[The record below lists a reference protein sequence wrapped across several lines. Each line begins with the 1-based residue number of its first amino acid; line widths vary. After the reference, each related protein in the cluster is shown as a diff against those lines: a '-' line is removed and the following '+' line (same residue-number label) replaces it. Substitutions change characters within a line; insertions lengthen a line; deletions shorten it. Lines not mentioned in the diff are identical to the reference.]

1 MTSGPR
7 KQHLAAAGAIRH
19 IVILRTKWK
28 MFDVFGNIFQ
38 VTPQQRSKYRKSAA
52 NMFTAVQMGTRT
64 FSEQCS
70 AVHYEVHCA
79 VHYEV
84 HCSEGRGHMNKIRA
98 RD

>member
-1 MTSGPR
+1 
-7 KQHLAAAGAIRH
+7 
-19 IVILRTKWK
+19 

-70 AVHYEVHCA
+70 AVHYEVHCT
-79 VHYEV
+79 VQCTMKHTV
-84 HCSEGRGHMNKIRA
+84 QCTLQCSVQCTMKCTVQCTMKCTFEKAEAIWTK
-98 RD
+98 